1 MYIYKTMGSMTV
13 PVEKYIITI
22 EGLYS
27 KVRIPC
33 LDALVGTMLE
43 LKSDVPLVETP
54 VESPVEPPVMEAPE
68 MA

>member
-1 MYIYKTMGSMTV
+1 
-13 PVEKYIITI
+13 
-22 EGLYS
+22 
-27 KVRIPC
+27 
-33 LDALVGTMLE
+33 MLE